1 MPNFT
6 SIGNLSHPTLLFLH
20 GFLGNKED
28 WKEIIAPLSS
38 KYRCIALDL
47 PGHGKIPYNSDCCPY
62 VLQFI
67 ADQKLTHVTLVGYS
81 TGGRIA
87 LEISEN
93 NSFSLNLETAD
104 CSINRL
110 IILSSHLGLTTDS
123 ERELCW
129 EKDLHWISL
138 LEKGSM
144 KDFLDKWY
152 EQPIFSTLKQDT
164 ALFKKIKSRRELLD
178 PHQMA
183 LFLSKQSLSKKP
195 PISQVKLPSLFL
207 YGKEDLKY
215 AELYSKLTSSILETC
230 CIENASHAIH
240 LENPLDCARVI
251 NNWLENTC
259 LTSKVNPK

>member
-1 MPNFT
+1 MPKFR
-6 SIGNLSHPTLLFLH
+6 SVGNLSHPTILFLH
-20 GFLGNKED
+20 GFLGGKED

-38 KYRCIALDL
+38 QYRCIALDL
-47 PGHGKIPYNSDCCPY
+47 PCHGKIPYNSDCCSY

-67 ADQKLTHVTLVGYS
+67 ADHKLTQVTLVGYS

-93 NSFSLNLETAD
+93 DSSNLNK
-104 CSINRL
+104 L
-110 IILSSHLGLTTDS
+110 IILSSHLGLTTDA
-123 ERELCW
+123 ERKLRL
-129 EKDLHWISL
+129 EKDLCWISL

-144 KDFLDKWY
+144 KDFLDEWY
-152 EQPIFSTLKQDT
+152 EQPVFSTLKQNT
-164 ALFKKIKSRRELLD
+164 ALLKKIKSKREQMD

-183 LFLSKQSLSKKP
+183 LFLSKQSLSTKP
-195 PISQVKLPSLFL
+195 PISQVNLPSLFL

-215 AELYSKLTSSILETC
+215 AELYSKLANPIETC

-240 LENPLDCARVI
+240 LENPLECARVM

-259 LTSKVNPK
+259 LTSKTSPK